1 MASWAMLLRLTLACI
16 LGSAV
21 AEVVQLNKRA
31 APGPFSLEATHLFY
45 AFSGTNSVGPFA
57 QLPEVAFDDLRL
69 TKTPGA
75 TDVASGYAGVFVSL
89 IPWDT
94 FDELTSPESLCMQG
108 DKAWGS
114 LGLKDGESKAHVRT
128 VQLTEGAT
136 QTSSI
141 KLAKAG
147 VYALSI
153 TNCGKGQGLVL
164 SGSVIVKNAHGFL
177 GGNEYGRLPLY
188 GGCSFF
194 YAVIVLA
201 WFGILFFRKDF
212 QHPVHFVIAM
222 TATIGLLGSVAWFVA
237 LAMANA
243 SGDANLA
250 YRLAEAFSGLK
261 SLYTAAMLLA
271 VALGLGV
278 THSTLESCTQ
288 WKIVIITGLLGMST
302 VPANCIVAQRHV
314 LAFSDKVV
322 LMASMPMVLM
332 VGGVACWVFRALASS
347 MRRCKELNQAEGLS
361 KFQRTAVVLLLALL
375 ASLAILLAQIIDK
388 PGGEPTSSASDIFWS
403 DGAAQINYMAA
414 LAMLMYLWAPG
425 KGAFLA
431 DSYQTQVNDGEVEEG
446 EDLKGGSKKNSKGG
460 RQIGQA
466 EEEDMFVVGDEDDHD
481 ILADDVDEE
490 DPAKREHGPS
500 ADTIGARLAGAE

>member
-1 MASWAMLLRLTLACI
+1 MASWAMLLCLTLACV

-21 AEVVQLNKRA
+21 AEVVQLDKRA
-31 APGPFSLEATHLFY
+31 APGPFTLEATHLFY

-69 TKTPGA
+69 TRTPGA
-75 TDVASGYAGVFVSL
+75 TDAATGYGGVFVSL

-94 FDELTSPESLCMQG
+94 FNELTTPDSLCVQG

-114 LGLKDGESKAHVRT
+114 LGLKNGETKAQVRT

-177 GGNEYGRLPLY
+177 GGNEYGRVPLY
-188 GGCSFF
+188 GGCSVF
-194 YAVIVLA
+194 YAVIVLG
-201 WFGILFFRKDF
+201 WLGILVFRKDF
-212 QHPVHFVIAM
+212 QHPVHFVIAV
-222 TATIGLLGSVAWFVA
+222 TATIGLAGSVAWFVA